1 MNAITSVDV
10 KPILVDARNFD
21 ILVGEILTKVRAA
34 KLVGLDLETHDAG
47 RHEGLNQFM
56 RADAEGRKAGN
67 RPLVFDVNRT
77 VICGFSIYCDGDTVA
92 YYVNLA
98 HADYENTVRWEK
110 AKQILDAIPEDA
122 CFVAHNSMFER
133 TMLRKSLGYRL
144 PTTICTMQLAV
155 SAHGPDE
162 YEPMDFHRLGIE
174 PIRSII
180 SEAAKTFANFT
191 DRNNM
196 TGAQGE
202 LFAKFLAKESV
213 AAHSYNGWVETIS
226 RPYGLK
232 QAVEYWFGVKM
243 QTFEE
248 TLDGEV
254 HMGKLT
260 GEQVVSYGA
269 DDSVWAVRL
278 YHKLIAYMQRTN
290 PAAIRA
296 YFTQELPC
304 IDYYSDVWAEGLRIN
319 GTAVAAKREEE
330 RHGYAETLRKMK
342 ASIRALLPFPVEPH
356 EGLTK
361 FDGQPADGK
370 KRAGWYVNGCAKY
383 RTNLTKWAN
392 TPDCEDDFDE
402 SQLVKGPIS
411 TAWALDKGLS
421 EPNTLSITYWSTA
434 RTLMYDLL
442 REKVIVEKGKVQSD
456 GEARGKM
463 TDRLDAKLKQLK
475 SEDDHVMGITPET
488 ERSKERLQHGLDLLG
503 GMSKL
508 SQTEQVAKLYLN
520 PYTQLIDPDTSRVYP
535 IISSKLASRR
545 TSISNPNG
553 QQLAKRGESKYVR
566 GFYLADYDDHVIL
579 SEDWSG
585 IELVLIGEFSGDP
598 EFRKAFGQLPYQDL
612 HLGATA
618 SCLGVVWGDEL
629 TRNIEKQWT
638 TFERYGV
645 TSEELNNPSS
655 LMEWFL
661 KKLKSMTEAD
671 VALGHPKLLVNL
683 KGELMKPADALKY
696 WRTEVGKAANFGYWY
711 SGALS
716 DVGTRLGWSSDQMWK
731 AVEGYRNHFAVAEQ
745 WRLNTISFAQAN
757 GYVQLPDGHRRVRW
771 ECTEEWAQAFVSKFQ
786 GWEGVEGVNN
796 FLRTARKAIQAR
808 ANNQVVNSMIQGS
821 CATMMKRSI
830 LRLRE
835 AIKAAGYTDRE
846 MRVLIPIHDE
856 LLMSV
861 HKDLVVEAIELCRTA
876 MCTPDIVTSLPLT
889 VAPAIGRTFEP
900 FSKGKRTGQIEL
912 GELSAVPCVPE
923 ARWGQEATHDEVRAV
938 VDYIFEKE
946 AA

>member
-1 MNAITSVDV
+1 MNAISDILPTV
-10 KPILVDARNFD
+10 KPLLVDARNFD
-21 ILVGEILTKVRAA
+21 VLVGEILNKVRAA
-34 KLVGLDLETHDAG
+34 KLVGVDLETHDAG

-77 VICGFSIYCDGDTVA
+77 VICGFSVYCDGDTVA
-92 YYVNLA
+92 YYINLA
-98 HADYENTVRWEK
+98 HADYENTIRWEQ
-110 AKQILDAIPEDA
+110 AKRILDALPDDA
-122 CFVAHNSMFER
+122 CFVAHNSLFEKV
-133 TMLRKSLGYRL
+133 MLRKSLGYHL
-144 PTTICTMQLAV
+144 ATTICTMQLAV
-155 SAHGPDE
+155 SAYGPDE
-162 YEPMDFHRLGIE
+162 YEPADFHRLGIE

-180 SEAAKTFANFT
+180 SDAAKSFATFT

-196 TGAQGE
+196 SGAQGE

-213 AAHSYNGWVETIS
+213 AAHSYNGWVDIIS

-232 QAVEYWFGVKM
+232 QAVKYWFGYDM

-269 DDSVWAVRL
+269 DDAVWAVRL

-304 IDYYSDVWAEGLRIN
+304 IDYYADVWAEGLRIN
-319 GTAVAAKREEE
+319 GEAVAQKREEE
-330 RHGYAETLRKMK
+330 RHNYADTLRKMK
-342 ASIRALLPFPVEPH
+342 GSIRELLPFPVEPH

-361 FDGQPADGK
+361 YDGQPAEGK
-370 KRAGWYVNGCAKY
+370 KRAGWYVNGRAKY
-383 RTNLTKWAN
+383 RGLITKWAN
-392 TPDCEDDFDE
+392 TPDCQDDFDE

-411 TAWALDKGLS
+411 TAWALDKGLP
-421 EPNTLSITYWSTA
+421 EPQTLSITYWSTA

-463 TDRLDAKLKQLK
+463 VDRLDGKLKAA
-475 SEDDHVMGITPET
+475 EGDPA
-488 ERSKERLQHGLDLLG
+488 RLQSGLDLLG
-503 GMSKL
+503 CMSKL

-520 PYTQLIDPDTSRVYP
+520 PYVQLIDPDTQRVYP

-545 TSISNPNG
+545 TSISVPNG

-598 EFRKAFGQLPYQDL
+598 EFHKAFGQLPYQDL

-618 SCLGVVWGDEL
+618 SCLGVVWGEEL
-629 TRNIEKQWT
+629 TRNVEKQWS
-638 TFERYGV
+638 TFERYGI
-645 TSEELNNPSS
+645 TNHELTNPST

-661 KKLKSMTEAD
+661 KKLKSMTEEDIAK
-671 VALGHPKLLVNL
+671 GHSKLLVNL
-683 KGELMKPADALKY
+683 KGELMTPAAALKY

-731 AVEGYRNHFAVAEQ
+731 AVEGYRSHFAVAEQ
-745 WRLNTISFAQAN
+745 WRLNTIASAQAT

-771 ECTEEWAQAFVSKFQ
+771 ECTQEWAEAFVSKFQ

-830 LRLRE
+830 LRLRK
-835 AIKAAGYTDRE
+835 AIKDAGYTDRE

-861 HKDLVVEAIELCRTA
+861 HKDLVVEATELCRTA
-876 MCTPDIVTSLPLT
+876 MCTPDIVTTLPLT

-912 GELSAVPCVPE
+912 GELSEVPCVGE
-923 ARWGQEATHDEVRAV
+923 ARWGKEATHDEIRAV